1 MMSRFKRYLTALR
14 RYNRSRGFGIHSPF
28 AFYFVRRVLRERCHY
43 YAYEQLTKYRHVA
56 HRLIANRKATKT
68 IISQSNARM
77 LFRIT
82 CYFAP
87 SHVLQIGST
96 YGVSTMAMLTVSNRS
111 SLTIFTGSNTCNDVF
126 SQVTASESHRIKRF
140 GCLDET
146 LGNYDR
152 LREVGGFV
160 LINNIEEDEIELLLP
175 KIKTIIE
182 EGGVVVMRN
191 LAKSIQMK
199 HFWGKLNA
207 SISHGM
213 TFSNYRI
220 GIIVGLKHLPRQNY
234 ILWF

>member
-1 MMSRFKRYLTALR
+1 M
-14 RYNRSRGFGIHSPF
+14 
-28 AFYFVRRVLRERCHY
+28 
-43 YAYEQLTKYRHVA
+43 
-56 HRLIANRKATKT
+56 
-68 IISQSNARM
+68 
-77 LFRIT
+77 
-82 CYFAP
+82 
-87 SHVLQIGST
+87 
-96 YGVSTMAMLTVSNRS
+96 
-111 SLTIFTGSNTCNDVF
+111 F

>member
-43 YAYEQLTKYRHVA
+43 YAYEQLTKCRHTA
-56 HRLIANRKATKT
+56 HRLIANRKATKA

-82 CYFAP
+82 CYFVP
-87 SHVLQIGST
+87 RHILQIGST

-111 SLTIFTGSNTCNDVF
+111 SLIIFTGSSICNDVF
-126 SQVTASESHRIKRF
+126 SQVTASEAHRIERF
-140 GCLDET
+140 RGLNET
-146 LGNYDR
+146 LDQYDKR
-152 LREVGGFV
+152 RGEGGFV
-160 LINNIEEDEIELLLP
+160 LINNIEEGDIELLSH

-191 LAKSIQMK
+191 LARSIQMK
-199 HFWGKLNA
+199 HFWSKLNA

-234 ILWF
+234 TLWF